1 MNDDGP
7 TISAESVGDQRVLRE
22 RDQFRTLA
30 NAVPQLVWMADA
42 NGSIHWYNQRWYEF
56 TGTTLGEMQGW
67 GWTKVHHP
75 DHLERVVGHLRRCF
89 ESGEPWEDTFPLRG
103 ANGEYR
109 WFLSRAVPMHHDDGS
124 VIGWFGTNTDITEQ
138 LGAEEAIRESEQRL
152 RGALETERIARA
164 AAERATKAR
173 DETLAIVA
181 HDLRN
186 PVHAIM
192 AAAAM
197 LGLEATDENSRRHL
211 AIVERSAAEMERLIS
226 DLLDVA
232 RIEAGT
238 FALQRSTLDPSTLI
252 EETVEEFRSQ
262 ARAKDVEVTCEV
274 AEDVKSIDGDP
285 DRLVRVISNLLS
297 NALKFSPKGR
307 RISVRAANDERAV
320 RFSVKDSGVGI
331 SENDLPNVF
340 DRFWQADR
348 ASRAGA
354 GLGLSICRGI
364 VQAHGGRIWVA
375 SQLNRGTT
383 FYFTVPLAER

>member
-1 MNDDGP
+1 
-7 TISAESVGDQRVLRE
+7 
-22 RDQFRTLA
+22 
-30 NAVPQLVWMADA
+30 
-42 NGSIHWYNQRWYEF
+42 
-56 TGTTLGEMQGW
+56 
-67 GWTKVHHP
+67 
-75 DHLERVVGHLRRCF
+75 
-89 ESGEPWEDTFPLRG
+89 
-103 ANGEYR
+103 
-109 WFLSRAVPMHHDDGS
+109 
-124 VIGWFGTNTDITEQ
+124 
-138 LGAEEAIRESEQRL
+138 
-152 RGALETERIARA
+152 
-164 AAERATKAR
+164 
-173 DETLAIVA
+173 
-181 HDLRN
+181 
-186 PVHAIM
+186 
-192 AAAAM
+192 
-197 LGLEATDENSRRHL
+197 
-211 AIVERSAAEMERLIS
+211 MERLIS

-262 ARAKDVEVTCEV
+262 ARAMDVEVTCEV